1 MKTSSYERLVG
12 WRYLF
17 RRRKQPKILYMGL
30 ALLLIATL
38 LAVCGYQLE
47 QMSGNTV
54 SVFGTF
60 TLGRGLMA
68 GGAGLFALA
77 LATVLFGVLNR
88 SMTLFTAF
96 STFMVAIGVSE
107 VILVLAIMNGLHE
120 DLGEKIVATKAHVVV
135 KPSTSTGF
143 IKNYDRLSDQIRA
156 LPGVAGVTPMLDTE
170 IMLSSIINRIPTRMI
185 GVDWRSL
192 RESSEIPNQIDE
204 GCLNAIEKRGQ
215 DCKPVLVEL
224 SKPSQGKSLNLKT
237 GQPDEQIEENTQQTG
252 ITPAALMAFPPPA
265 ASALGRPANVLI
277 GSEMKKSLSVNLGE
291 KLTAISPFG
300 ELGPTGPI
308 PKKQVF
314 NVTGWFSS
322 GMLEYDSHLVY
333 VGLREVQSFL
343 GLDDVVNQI
352 QIKAMN
358 INESAIV
365 SAAIQKKLGQEFTV
379 TDWRQRDQ
387 RLFSAL
393 QLEKIAM
400 FIVLGINIILAAF
413 SIVSTLVMTI
423 LERRKEVA
431 IFSAMG
437 ATRAAIFR
445 IFLTQGAYIGL
456 IGSLLGALIGGGL
469 SFGLEKLGLPLNQEV
484 YYISAVPVSIELVDV
499 VIIIGVALL
508 VSILSTVYPARLAAR
523 INTIEGL
530 GA

>member
-1 MKTSSYERLVG
+1 M
-12 WRYLF
+12 F
-17 RRRKQPKILYMGL
+17 RRRKQPKILYIGI
-30 ALLLIATL
+30 ALLITAIL
-38 LAVCGYQLE
+38 LAVGGYQLE
-47 QMSGNTV
+47 QTSGRTV
-54 SVFGTF
+54 SVFGAF

-77 LATVLFGVLNR
+77 LATVLFGLLNR

-120 DLGEKIVATKAHVVV
+120 DLGEKIVATKAHVIV
-135 KPSTSTGF
+135 KPSSSKGF
-143 IKNYDRLSDQIRA
+143 ISDYKQLSDTIRKI
-156 LPGVAGVTPMLDTE
+156 PGVAGVTPILDTE
-170 IMLSSIINRIPTRMI
+170 IMLSSVINRMPTKMV
-185 GVDWRSL
+185 GVDWRAL
-192 RESSEIPNQIDE
+192 KESSQIPNQIDE
-204 GCLNAIEKRGQ
+204 GCLSAIEKRGAT
-215 DCKPVLVEL
+215 CEPLLVEL
-224 SKPSQGKSLNLKT
+224 SRTDSKHETPDDVKHGLIAPILPTTLPQGSA
-237 GQPDEQIEENTQQTG
+237 
-252 ITPAALMAFPPPA
+252 TPTPLPQGSATSIMAFPEPA
-265 ASALGRPANVLI
+265 AAAAASPANVLI
-277 GSEMKKSLSVNLGE
+277 GSEMKKNLSVNLGE

-308 PKKQVF
+308 PKKQIF
-314 NVTGWFSS
+314 QVTGWFSS
-322 GMLEYDSHLVY
+322 GMLEYDSHMVY
-333 VGLREVQSFL
+333 VDLSEVQMFL
-343 GLDDVVNQI
+343 GLGNVVNQI
-352 QIKAMN
+352 QIRAMN
-358 INESAIV
+358 IDESAQV
-365 SAAIQKKLGQEFTV
+365 SERIQHALGTAFTV

-437 ATRAAIFR
+437 ATRNAIFR
-445 IFLTQGAYIGL
+445 IFLTQGACIGL
-456 IGSLLGALIGGGL
+456 IGALLGAVIGGGL
-469 SFGLEKLGLPLNQEV
+469 SLGLQKLGLPLNQEV
-484 YYISAVPVSIELVDV
+484 YYISAVPVSIEGVDV
-499 VIIIGVALL
+499 LIIIGVALL

>member
-1 MKTSSYERLVG
+1 LKTSSYERLVG

-17 RRRKQPKILYMGL
+17 RRRKQPKILYIGL
-30 ALLLIATL
+30 ALLIIGML
-38 LAVCGYQLE
+38 LAIAGFQLE
-47 QMSGNTV
+47 QTSGRTV
-54 SVFGTF
+54 SVFGAF
-60 TLGRGLMA
+60 TMGRGLIA
-68 GGAGLFALA
+68 GGTGLFAIA
-77 LATVLFGVLNR
+77 LATVLFGLLNR

-135 KPSTSTGF
+135 KPSTSNEF
-143 IKNYDRLSDQIRA
+143 ISNYKQLSDQIKA
-156 LPGVAGVTPMLDTE
+156 LPGVAGATPMLDTE
-170 IMLSSIINRIPTRMI
+170 VMLSSVINRIPTKMI
-185 GVDWRSL
+185 GVNWRSL
-192 RESSEIPNQIDE
+192 KESSEIPNQIDE
-204 GCLNAIEKRGQ
+204 GCLNAIETRGQ
-215 DCKPVLVEL
+215 LCKPLLVEL
-224 SKPSQGKSLNLKT
+224 SKPGQDAVTKMNPQTPSAAKSS
-237 GQPDEQIEENTQQTG
+237 P
-252 ITPAALMAFPPPA
+252 PAQAEMATSSIMAFPAPA
-265 ASALGRPANVLI
+265 APSLALPANVLI
-277 GSEMKKSLSVNLGE
+277 GSEMKKNLSVNLGE

-300 ELGPTGPI
+300 DLGPTGPI

-322 GMLEYDSHLVY
+322 GMLEFDSHLVY
-333 VGLREVQSFL
+333 ADLREVQKFL
-343 GLDDVVNQI
+343 GLNDVVNQI
-352 QIKAMN
+352 QIKAVD
-358 INESAIV
+358 INKSAMV
-365 SAAIQKKLGQEFTV
+365 SAAIRKHLGENFTV

-456 IGSLLGALIGGGL
+456 IGALLGALIGGGL
-469 SFGLEKLGLPLNQEV
+469 SIGLEKLGLPLNQEV
-484 YYISAVPVSIELVDV
+484 YYISAVPVSIEVADV
-499 VIIIGVALL
+499 VIIVGVALL

>member
-1 MKTSSYERLVG
+1 MNHSGYERLVG

-17 RRRKQPKILYMGL
+17 RRRRQPKTLYIGL
-30 ALLLIATL
+30 ALLVSAGL
-38 LAVCGYQLE
+38 LALLGYHLE
-47 QMSGNTV
+47 ESSGRTV

-60 TLGRGLMA
+60 TVGRTLMA
-68 GGAGLFALA
+68 SGAGLFAVA
-77 LATVLFGVLNR
+77 LATVLFGILNR

-120 DLGEKIVATKAHVVV
+120 DLAEKIVATKAHIV
-135 KPSTSTGF
+135 
-143 IKNYDRLSDQIRA
+143 IKRSEAPGVIEDYLELTNRIKAVQ
-156 LPGVAGVTPMLDTE
+156 GVAGATPLLDTE
-170 IMLSSIINRIPTRMI
+170 VMLNSLINRAPAKMV
-185 GVDWRSL
+185 GVNWRSL
-192 RESSEIPNQIDE
+192 QESSQIPSQIDE
-204 GCLNAIEKRGQ
+204 GCLNAIEERGAR
-215 DCKPVLVEL
+215 CTPHLAKLVEKQRT
-224 SKPSQGKSLNLKT
+224 SATPSQTEPK
-237 GQPDEQIEENTQQTG
+237 EQNTRPLPTERSG
-252 ITPAALMAFPPPA
+252 MMAFPVPVNQRL
-265 ASALGRPANVLI
+265 SQPANIVI
-277 GSEMKKSLSVNLGE
+277 GSEMRRNLSVQMGE
-291 KLTAISPFG
+291 VLTAISPFG

-308 PKKQVF
+308 PKKQTFKV
-314 NVTGWFSS
+314 VGWFSS
-322 GMLEYDSHLVY
+322 GMLEYDSHMLY
-333 VGLREVQSFL
+333 VDLEEAQRFMGM
-343 GLDDVVNQI
+343 DDVVNQI
-352 QIKAMN
+352 QVKASDIDHSDEIASQLQVMLG
-358 INESAIV
+358 NEF
-365 SAAIQKKLGQEFTV
+365 KV

-437 ATRAAIFR
+437 ATQTSIFR

-456 IGSLLGALIGGGL
+456 IGASLGAVIGGGL
-469 SFGLEKLGLPLNQEV
+469 SLGLEKLGLPLNQEV
-484 YYISAVPVSIELVDV
+484 YYISAVPVSIELLDV
-499 VIIIGVALL
+499 ITIVGVALL

-523 INTIEGL
+523 INTVEGL